1 MSGFPGKKPPY
12 SGLTQASVIESP
24 INTTRKSNLA
34 GAGTAA
40 LASAYRARFGQSCR
54 ILSVLSSFAASDGR
68 SAQSGEP
75 LLGAFAGVC
84 AWAVAATSNTAT
96 IVDCTVLL
104 GLFTESPRR
113 IDRKSTR
120 LNSSHT

>member
-1 MSGFPGKKPPY
+1 MYGFPGKKPPY

-34 GAGTAA
+34 GAATAA
-40 LASAYRARFGQSCR
+40 LASAYRARFGQSCK

-68 SAQSGEP
+68 SAQSGEE
-75 LLGAFAGVC
+75 LLGAFGGACG
-84 AWAVAATSNTAT
+84 WAAAAASNIAT
-96 IVDCTVLL
+96 IVCCTVLL

-113 IDRKSTR
+113 MSLQETFIALK
-120 LNSSHT
+120 